1 MVQVEYIGDSKEF
14 EDILSYFED
23 GVWTSIDCGHGW
35 GDIVR
40 RCHNELFLKDPNYR
54 IAQIK
59 EKFGALRF
67 YFTPSDMELY
77 REMGSIVLKYEVE
90 ASNTCEICG
99 TEGYVSTN
107 DRAMRARCEEHRGE
121 IDIPIPTFQDKDDSL
136 PLQDLEQ

>member
-1 MVQVEYIGDSKEF
+1 MVEIEYIGDSKEF

-35 GDIVR
+35 SDVIR

-67 YFTPSDMELY
+67 YFTPSNMELY
-77 REMGSIVLKYEVE
+77 REMGSIVLKYEIE

-99 TEGYVSTN
+99 AEGYVSTN
-107 DRAMRARCEEHRGE
+107 DRTMRARCDEHRGE
-121 IDIPIPTFQDKDDSL
+121 IEIPIPTFQGTDDSELL
-136 PLQDLEQ
+136 PDLEQ